1 MPPIWPTS
9 CSSVLQF
16 GVVFAGPR
24 VARPRFGVVPVVAA
38 LLGCAAATMADDGRW
53 RPMAASIAELA
64 AANPERLNV
73 RPDIGRA
80 YELKTAETAKLVAG
94 LQPGLQPG
102 AQPDPGG
109 PAAITIDLPM
119 PDGTFETFT
128 LSYREV
134 MAPELQTKFPEITP
148 AEAVSVAHPTWR
160 GTVVL
165 TPAGLHAMIDTPEGV
180 LFVDPLFRGEN
191 TVHTAYWRSDYRTRG
206 MGRFACLSTE
216 PPVPVPP
223 LPPVNPDLDPGL
235 ELSGPTLRTYR
246 LAVAA
251 TGEYTAYHGGTVP
264 LGLAAVTVAAA
275 RVDQIYR
282 REFAVSLQLVSNN
295 NLLIYTSA
303 ATDPYTDNNANAM
316 LSQNQSNLTTVIGT
330 ANFDVG
336 HVFARMGGGG
346 VASLGSVCVAG
357 RKAQGVT
364 SIDPPIGDPFS
375 VDYVAHEIGH
385 QFNGT
390 HCFNSCTGSD
400 GGAGV
405 NGYEPGSGSTI
416 MAYAGICGAN
426 NLQPNSDPFFHAVS
440 HEQVMAF
447 IATAGCG
454 ASTATGNAAPVVNTT
469 GAGGGLTIPRATPFT
484 LTASATDPNSDV
496 LSFLWEQ
503 RDSGIIRPLGSADPG
518 NGPMSRSRVPGS
530 EPSRTVPPMTNV
542 LSGVTDPA
550 DRPAAAGRAAYRWRL
565 TARDNLGGVGTG
577 DVTLAVSATAGPF
590 VTTGP
595 VTGQTVAGI
604 LPLRWNPAGT
614 TNAPI
619 STAQVRVLLSTDN
632 GATFPLVLAAAA
644 ANTGT
649 ADILIPGGNSSA
661 SARVKIEAV
670 GNIYFAVTPAFN
682 LLPTSAVALTL
693 SGGLTADDSIPGG
706 NNNGKAEPGE
716 GNISITA
723 SIQNIGLSSSGPVS
737 VTLTPLAGTNATP
750 PLPGTISDIASG
762 ATGIVTLQGL
772 TISAAQPCG
781 SLGQFTLTATAAG
794 FAPTSFPVSL
804 PIGVAGGTTTQ
815 TFAYSGPPGAIPTDS
830 PRTRAITV
838 SGYDLAATVTD
849 VNFVIGGTNC
859 SSAAGATGV
868 GISHTNVGDLQVD
881 LISPSGIAVNIM
893 NQPGGGARGAS
904 GNNFCQATFDD
915 DGGFLN
921 VQAIS
926 VTASGPFTGGFAPA
940 SPLSVFDGRSPN
952 GDWLVRYFD
961 VFAAADIG
969 TFRAASVVLSVL
981 SGPVCAPPIPTTVC
995 LADRNRDGT
1004 VDGDDFIAF
1013 INAFS
1018 AGELAADLV
1027 DGGGS
1032 APGDGV
1038 VDGSD
1043 FVAFVNA
1050 FGAGC

>member
-1 MPPIWPTS
+1 MPALWPTS
-9 CSSVLQF
+9 CSSFLRCS
-16 GVVFAGPR
+16 VFSAGPR
-24 VARPRFGVVPVVAA
+24 PVNSRLGMVPVVAA
-38 LLGCAAATMADDGRW
+38 LLSCAGAAIADDGRW
-53 RPMAASIAELA
+53 SPLAAGIAELA

-80 YELKTAETAKLVAG
+80 YELKTAETAKLLASLQPN
-94 LQPGLQPG
+94 LQPG
-102 AQPDPGG
+102 PGG
-109 PAAITIDLPM
+109 PAAITIDLPL

-128 LSYREV
+128 LSYRAV
-134 MAPELQTKFPEITP
+134 MAPELQAKFREITP
-148 AEAVSVAHPTWR
+148 AEAVSVAHPAWR

-191 TVHTAYWRSDYRTRG
+191 TLHATYWRSDYRTRG
-206 MGRFACLSTE
+206 MNRFACLSTE

-223 LPPVNPDLDPGL
+223 LPPVDPNLDPMP

-251 TGEYTAYHGGTVP
+251 TGEYTAFHGGTVP

-275 RVDQIYR
+275 RVDQVYR
-282 REFAVSLQLVSNN
+282 REFAVAVQLVANN
-295 NLLIYTSA
+295 NLLIYTNA
-303 ATDPYTDNNANAM
+303 ATDPYTDNNSNAM
-316 LSQNQSNLTTVIGT
+316 LTENQNNLTTVIGT

-336 HVFARMGGGG
+336 HVFARTGGGG

-357 RKAQGVT
+357 RKAQGVS

-375 VDYVAHEIGH
+375 VDYVAHEMGH

-390 HCFNSCTGSD
+390 HCFNSCGGSD
-400 GGAGV
+400 VGSGI
-405 NGYEPGSGSTI
+405 NGFEPGSGSTI
-416 MAYAGICGAN
+416 MAYAGICGTD

-440 HEQVMAF
+440 HEQIVAF

-454 ASTATGNAAPVVNTT
+454 TTTATGNAAPVVNIT
-469 GAGGGLTIPRATPFT
+469 GAGNGLTLPRATPFT
-484 LTASATDPNSDV
+484 LTGAATDPNGDP
-496 LSFLWEQ
+496 LSYLWEQ
-503 RDSGIIRPLGSADPG
+503 RDSGVIRPLGSADPG
-518 NGPMSRSRVPGS
+518 NGPMSRSRVPLS
-530 EPSRTVPPMTNV
+530 IPSRTVPPISNV

-595 VTGQTVAGI
+595 VTGQTVTGV

-614 TNAPI
+614 ASAPI
-619 STAQVRVLLSTDN
+619 NTAQVRVLLSTDN
-632 GATFPLVLAAAA
+632 GATFPLVLAAAV
-644 ANTGT
+644 ANTGS
-649 ADILIPGGNSSA
+649 ADILIPGGFASA
-661 SARVKIEAV
+661 SARAKIEAV

-693 SGGLTADDSIPGG
+693 SGGLTADDSIPSG
-706 NNNGKAEPGE
+706 NNNGRIEPGE
-716 GNISITA
+716 GNISIAA
-723 SIQNIGLSSSGPVS
+723 SIQNIGLNSSGPVS
-737 VTLTPLAGTNATP
+737 VTLTPLGGTNATP

-762 ATGIVTLQGL
+762 ATAVVTLRGL
-772 TISAAQPCG
+772 AISSAQPCG
-781 SLGQFTLTATAAG
+781 SVGQFTLTATAVG
-794 FAPTSFPVSL
+794 FPPASFPVSL

-815 TFAYSGPPGAIPTDS
+815 TFTYSGPPGAIPTDA

-838 SGYDLAATVTD
+838 SGYDPAATVTD
-849 VNFVIGGTNC
+849 VNFVIGGTTC

-881 LISPSGIAVNIM
+881 LISPSGLAVNIM

-915 DGGFLN
+915 DGGFPN

-926 VTASGPFTGGFAPA
+926 LTASGPFTGGFAPA
-940 SPLSVFDGRSPN
+940 SPLSVFDGLNPN
-952 GDWLVRYFD
+952 GDWLIRYFD
-961 VFAAADIG
+961 VFAGADIG
-969 TFRAASVVLSVL
+969 TFRAASVALTVL
-981 SGPVCAPPIPTTVC
+981 SGPVCTPPVSTTVC

-1018 AGELAADLV
+1018 AGDLAADVV
-1027 DGGGS
+1027 DGGGVP
-1032 APGDGV
+1032 PGDGV